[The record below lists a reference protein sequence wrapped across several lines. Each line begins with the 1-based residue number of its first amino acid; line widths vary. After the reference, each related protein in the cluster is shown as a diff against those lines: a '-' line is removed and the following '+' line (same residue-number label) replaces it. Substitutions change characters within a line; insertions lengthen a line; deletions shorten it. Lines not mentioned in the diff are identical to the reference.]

1 LRVSEKNRDGVISV
15 LFEVKSYD
23 SKRVKLTRVQWLH
36 IVFFHP
42 EVESEQGKIEK
53 ALKEPEIVVEG
64 ATSDTKVC
72 YRMFKATPVS
82 RKYLAVV
89 VKELDGEG
97 FIMTSYFTER
107 IRRGK
112 VLWKKSALS

>member
-1 LRVSEKNRDGVISV
+1 MSV
-15 LFEVKSYD
+15 LFEIESYD
-23 SKRVKLTRVQWLH
+23 GKRVRFTRVQWLH

-42 EVESEQGKIEK
+42 EVESEQDKIK
-53 ALKEPEIVVEG
+53 QTLKEPEIVVEG

-72 YRMFKATPVS
+72 YKMFGVTPVS

-89 VKELDGEG
+89 VKVLNAEG
-97 FIMTSYFTER
+97 FIMTSYFTGR

-112 VLWKKSALS
+112 VLWKKGALS

>member
-1 LRVSEKNRDGVISV
+1 MSV
-15 LFEVKSYD
+15 LLEVGSYD
-23 SKRVKLTRVQWLH
+23 GRRIRLTRVQWLH

-42 EVESEQGKIEK
+42 EVEGEQDKIK
-53 ALKEPEIVVEG
+53 SALREPEVVVEG

-89 VKELDGEG
+89 VKV
-97 FIMTSYFTER
+97 R
-107 IRRGK
+107 
-112 VLWKKSALS
+112 

>member
-1 LRVSEKNRDGVISV
+1 MSV

-23 SKRVKLTRVQWLH
+23 GRRIRLTEVQWLH

-42 EVESEQGKIEK
+42 EVEGEQNRIKSV
-53 ALKEPEIVVEG
+53 LKKPEVVVEG
-64 ATSDTKVC
+64 VTSDTKVC